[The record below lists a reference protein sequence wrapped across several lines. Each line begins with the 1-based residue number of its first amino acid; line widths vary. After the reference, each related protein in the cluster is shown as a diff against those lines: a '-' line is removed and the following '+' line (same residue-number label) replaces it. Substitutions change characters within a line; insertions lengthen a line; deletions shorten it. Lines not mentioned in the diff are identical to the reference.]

1 MAGGGG
7 LHLGRGGE
15 VADDADFGHGGAGDG
30 GGERAGAVAEEG
42 AGGTEGEHL
51 DCCCGFAECSVY
63 GW

>member
-1 MAGGGG
+1 
-7 LHLGRGGE
+7 
-15 VADDADFGHGGAGDG
+15 
-30 GGERAGAVAEEG
+30 VAEEG